1 MVLLLMYNVYT
12 ATSSGTIST
21 QHFGEEFNDNK
32 VGTGPLDYSVYV
44 NPPDSVWSET
54 IQSTLHVNPIS
65 EGGGADSVHPYVL

>member
-54 IQSTLHVNPIS
+54 IQS
-65 EGGGADSVHPYVL
+65 